1 MDNFYF
7 KGKFISLP
15 QNILCEVKWAPILG
29 KILLQ
34 WNIQNGFAGKPEFS
48 GFHALLGR
56 KEGTLEIQ
64 NPLEI
69 LWW

>member
-7 KGKFISLP
+7 KGKFISLQ

-56 KEGTLEIQ
+56 KEGTLEVQ

>member
-1 MDNFYF
+1 MNNFYSTKKAIPF
-7 KGKFISLP
+7 P
-15 QNILCEVKWAPILG
+15 ENRPCEVKWAPMLG

-56 KEGTLEIQ
+56 KEGTLEVQ